1 MVSSKIFAQLL
12 FSSVALAGSLDL
24 RQAGTKVSRRRKRKK
39 NTNIHPYPQNLNKRK
54 NTPTN
59 IFLFFFSPTKQQC
72 DSDDAC
78 KTPCRTPNIQAQG
91 VNVTPSEKIQ
101 EEARRRFGDAH
112 CENKRCA
119 CAVSGSWKEGGEEGE
134 GEIWWM
140 CDWLFSLQLTSDDQA
155 QDFCKF
161 WVSFFFSFFFEISF
175 LLFIVYYYEEVA
187 FADVM

>member
-24 RQAGTKVSRRRKRKK
+24 RQAGTKVSNRRKTQQHIHKPPKK
-39 NTNIHPYPQNLNKRK
+39 
-54 NTPTN
+54 TPKKLTSSS
-59 IFLFFFSPTKQQC
+59 LFFSPPKQQC

-119 CAVSGSWKEGGEEGE
+119 CAVSGRRRKIRRRRKRRGDIMSVMNVTDCFRCSSRVMIKH
-134 GEIWWM
+134 
-140 CDWLFSLQLTSDDQA
+140 
-155 QDFCKF
+155 K
-161 WVSFFFSFFFEISF
+161 ISANF
-175 LLFIVYYYEEVA
+175 G
-187 FADVM
+187 

>member
-24 RQAGTKVSRRRKRKK
+24 RQAGTKVSRTKRKRKK

-59 IFLFFFSPTKQQC
+59 IFLSFFFPQKQQC

-101 EEARRRFGDAH
+101 DEARRRFGDAH

-119 CAVSGSWKEGGEEGE
+119 CAVSGRRRKIRRRRRRRRRRMGRCNE
-134 GEIWWM
+134 
-140 CDWLFSLQLTSDDQA
+140 CD
-155 QDFCKF
+155 
-161 WVSFFFSFFFEISF
+161 
-175 LLFIVYYYEEVA
+175 
-187 FADVM
+187 

>member
-39 NTNIHPYPQNLNKRK
+39 EYQQISIPPKPQQKK
-54 NTPTN
+54 KTPQLTS
-59 IFLFFFSPTKQQC
+59 FSLFFSPTKQQC

-119 CAVSGSWKEGGEEGE
+119 CAVSGRRRKKKRRRRRKEEKKGR
-134 GEIWWM
+134 
-140 CDWLFSLQLTSDDQA
+140 CDECD
-155 QDFCKF
+155 
-161 WVSFFFSFFFEISF
+161 
-175 LLFIVYYYEEVA
+175 
-187 FADVM
+187 